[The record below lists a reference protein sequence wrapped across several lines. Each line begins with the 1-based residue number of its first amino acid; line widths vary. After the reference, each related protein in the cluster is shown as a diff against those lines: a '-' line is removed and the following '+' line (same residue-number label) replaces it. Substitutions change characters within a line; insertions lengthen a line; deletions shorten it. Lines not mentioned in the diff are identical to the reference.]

1 MYQRH
6 YTQGRNFKYSGDARW
21 HSTFN
26 PGHKDHKP
34 LPNPPP
40 LNSSYHKHGATIARL
55 EFLDGLLSFVY
66 AMWTKDYSRSTCT
79 IQSWETVNG
88 VYYPSSRKD
97 RPSNGY
103 LDFCQVKWA
112 PEQLTDEA
120 ERAFFSLI
128 CMIDGFIHQRKL
140 AYTISRRLNPASR
153 QATAACEAAV
163 QRAITSTE
171 HLSSTYNAQSATPVM
186 LPSPASITTANS
198 ANSTP
203 TGRSVDTPNAG
214 SSSGNAPSV
223 ALDTL
228 IPPRMVRQ
236 INVGKHI
243 SPEAAVAVS
252 KITIPVEPTVVQDI
266 TDVSQ
271 QLMQAQNAFNAAQP
285 LTLSTMARHFPKTF
299 GRLVSSTLTAQEEHE
314 PVFGDDES
322 ELFWPPQAPLGE
334 GIGWLCLLGKA
345 MTREFGEAYGYQGE
359 KGLVQKPDQ
368 DQHSSRHASARP
380 SALR

>member
-1 MYQRH
+1 MVYYRSF
-6 YTQGRNFKYSGDARW
+6 TQCGPRTIVARLVPSKAGRPSMESTILHPGRIGRVTVI
-21 HSTFN
+21 STFVRSN
-26 PGHKDHKP
+26 GH
-34 LPNPPP
+34 
-40 LNSSYHKHGATIARL
+40 
-55 EFLDGLLSFVY
+55 
-66 AMWTKDYSRSTCT
+66 
-79 IQSWETVNG
+79 
-88 VYYPSSRKD
+88 PSSSQTK
-97 RPSNGY
+97 PSGRSS
-103 LDFCQVKWA
+103 LSCKSDPDGA
-112 PEQLTDEA
+112 PACTVDKHVPG
-120 ERAFFSLI
+120 R